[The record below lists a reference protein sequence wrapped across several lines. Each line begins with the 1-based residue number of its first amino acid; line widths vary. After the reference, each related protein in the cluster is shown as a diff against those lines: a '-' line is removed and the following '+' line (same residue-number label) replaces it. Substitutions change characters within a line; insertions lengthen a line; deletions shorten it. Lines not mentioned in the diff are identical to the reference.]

1 MATLATLQPRVS
13 CRMFGANDSK
23 SSLSLI
29 IPYTRSLDHLS
40 PSPSAG
46 LYFTPVCFN
55 PPSPHLQYPPLVYVH
70 IPFHPYPSTRTSH
83 SIISISHSF
92 IILQYPLSVP
102 HRLDSYACP
111 GACSYFSSLPPI
123 PCRADILSSWCSY
136 FDGFSTSCWQGPSGV
151 VVVWTA
157 SQTWMIN
164 GWPEK
169 LPDVRYSW
177 WVLSSLVMI
186 DRARWIDK
194 DKLKRFLSL
203 MSLVGVDDLQHCEL
217 LARSWAEVFMR
228 LSMGL
233 LMKGGQ
239 WWEMTVRISSS
250 CCKLMETTL
259 T

>member
-1 MATLATLQPRVS
+1 MTIILLWP
-13 CRMFGANDSK
+13 

-29 IPYTRSLDHLS
+29 IPYTRSLGHLS